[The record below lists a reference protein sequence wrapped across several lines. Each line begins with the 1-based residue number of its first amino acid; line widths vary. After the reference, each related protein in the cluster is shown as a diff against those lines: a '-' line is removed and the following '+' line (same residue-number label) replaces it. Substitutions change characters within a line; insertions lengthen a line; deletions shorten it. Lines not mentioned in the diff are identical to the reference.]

1 MIWCNAIIFQQT
13 FFKPVF
19 PCVINGAVQLLPC
32 FAGQELLISLVQQ
45 MGGFLYCQQR
55 RTGGSDSLMHPV
67 IKTAVSNTAAV
78 NSIVIVFLWL
88 FIVSPISSLL
98 RKRLLIGRQY
108 QLPEYQPI
116 RKKQYTEKAPCR
128 PLRAKKGDV
137 IHISTAEQAA

>member
-1 MIWCNAIIFQQT
+1 MIWCNVIIFQQT

-19 PCVINGAVQLLPC
+19 PCVINGAVQQLPC
-32 FAGQELLISLVQQ
+32 FAGQELLIGFVQQ

-55 RTGGSDSLMHPV
+55 RTGASDSLMHPV

-108 QLPEYQPI
+108 PLPKYQPI
-116 RKKQYTEKAPCR
+116 CKKQYTEKAPCR
-128 PLRAKKGDV
+128 PLRAKKGDA
-137 IHISTAEQAA
+137 IHISTAEKAA